1 MQNKK
6 LTISIVA
13 IFSVLVLILLV
24 AYAALRSPA
33 FERYTI
39 GKLVQ
44 STNEATGGRTEIQ
57 NFSFQPST
65 LTVNLYGL
73 TLHGKEASNDPPLLH
88 ADRLMVRMGLQTL
101 LHGKLTFREL
111 LIDHPVV
118 YLRVNAQGQ
127 SNLPQPPPSTS
138 KSQTNVFDLAVGHAL
153 LSNGQVF
160 ADDKSVP
167 LDADLYNLKAD
178 FHFDPPTT
186 RYLGTISYDRG
197 QLAYRQDP
205 PLPHSFNAS
214 LAIGPNQF
222 VLDSAILKL
231 GASTAS
237 IRGQVSNFSHPQ
249 ADGQYEIIVHAN
261 DLNGMSPQLTP
272 AGDVSTKGTI
282 RYQAVDNQPLLK
294 NLSVMGNISSP
305 ALAASSP
312 EGRFEV
318 RSLGGA
324 YTLANGVFQTKDL
337 KAETLGGQVSADV
350 HVEHLDTQPVSR
362 IHAAVRN
369 LSLQAAQHS
378 LRNQQANQVAVLSRA
393 DGVVDVSSA
402 GSLASSTLHAVLRL
416 REDEQKKPSATSAT
430 SAIPVTGLVDVSYD
444 GRREQLILHHTAL
457 NVPSATLTADGQL
470 SRHSNARVNVHSSDL
485 NQLVMLASAFQ
496 STAQSQLPQVAG
508 SADFNA
514 NIQGPMQAPHLRGD
528 LQAQNLQVQGSEW
541 SRASLKF
548 HADPAQF
555 VIDNG
560 TLVNAH
566 QGKASFNA
574 NVGLHRW
581 SYLASNPISGKLSV
595 QQLSIADLERPAN
608 ANYPVEGNL
617 SGDISI
623 HGTQLDPMGS
633 GTLRV
638 TNGRAYGEPI
648 DKLTM
653 DFTGANGSITSKMN
667 VASNAGTIKAQLG
680 YTPKSKAYTFHLD
693 APTVTLQ
700 KVHAVQSK
708 NLDLNGVLSAS
719 GDGKGTVDDP
729 QLTATVQLTK
739 LQMRERS
746 YSDVKADLRIAQ
758 HRAEV
763 TLHSEVERAAVQA
776 HGTVDLR
783 GDNQAD
789 LQVDTGTIAVAPLLA
804 GYTTVPQGFEGQV
817 ELHAALKGPLKDKTQ
832 LQGSLTIPVFRA
844 HYQSIEIGV
853 AQPMRARF
861 SRSTLTIDPTEIR
874 GTGTSLRIE
883 GTLPFEGK
891 APASLAAKGTIDA
904 QILRIVQPDLRSAG
918 LVKLD
923 IRSSGSGKNWGT
935 QGQIHLENIAV
946 STPEAPMSID
956 KLNGTLDVT
965 GEKVQISQATAQ
977 IGGGEV
983 NLGGSVTYRPKL
995 EFNVAVKANSVRF
1008 RYPEGVRTQLGG
1020 NLALVGT
1027 TQAAT
1032 LNGRVLVESLSFT
1045 PDFDLSKF
1053 ADQFEGNVPSEPGF
1067 TDNIKLQVAV
1077 QSTGNL
1083 SATSSQLSIEGRLN
1097 LQAIG
1102 TVGNPVIIGRTD
1114 LSGGELFFRNVRYK
1128 LQRGLITFDN
1138 PNQTNPV
1145 MNVSVNTT
1153 VEQYNLTLNVR
1164 GPLDKLNT
1172 SYTSE
1177 PPLATA
1183 DIINLLAR
1191 GSTTQETNAAAQ
1203 GTDALI
1209 ASGAASQVSSSVQK
1223 FAGISSL
1230 QIDPLIG
1237 GNSRNP
1243 SARVAIQQ
1251 RVTKNFLFTFSTD
1264 VSQPGA
1270 EIVQGDYQVTKRW
1283 SVSVTRDQLGGV
1295 SVDGKFHTRF

>member
-1 MQNKK
+1 MNQKK
-6 LTISIVA
+6 ITTWILA
-13 IFSVLVLILLV
+13 IFGLLLLILIG
-24 AYAALRSPA
+24 AYGFLRSSA
-33 FERYTI
+33 FERYAI

-57 NFSFQPST
+57 HFNFQPST
-65 LTVNLYGL
+65 LTASLYGI
-73 TLHGKEASNDPPLLH
+73 TLHGKEAPTDPPLLY
-88 ADRLMVRMGLQTL
+88 ADRLTVQMRLQTI

-111 LIDHPVV
+111 LVHHPVV
-118 YLRVNAQGQ
+118 AVRVNAQGQ
-127 SNLPQPPPSTS
+127 SNLPEPPPSTS
-138 KSQTNVFDLAVGHAL
+138 KSQTSVFDLAVGHAL
-153 LSNGQVF
+153 LSNGQIY
-160 ADDKSVP
+160 ADDKAVP
-167 LDADLYNLKAD
+167 LDANLYNLKAD
-178 FHFDPPTT
+178 FHFDPSGK
-186 RYLGTISYDRG
+186 RYLGSIAYDRG
-197 QLAYRQDP
+197 QIAYLQHP

-214 LAIGPNQF
+214 LAIGPSQF
-222 VLDSAILKL
+222 VIDSAVLKV
-231 GASTAS
+231 GGSTAT
-237 IRGQVSNFSHPQ
+237 IRASLNNFSHLQ
-249 ADGQYEIIVHAN
+249 ADGEYEVLVHGN
-261 DLNGMSPQLTP
+261 DLDGILPQFTP
-272 AGDVSTKGTI
+272 TGDVSTKGTI
-282 RYQAVDNQPLLK
+282 RYQEVDNQPLLK
-294 NLSVMGNISSP
+294 NLVVNGNVSSP
-305 ALAASSP
+305 ALAASSA
-312 EGRFEV
+312 EGRFEL
-318 RSLGGA
+318 RSLGGTYA
-324 YTLANGVFQTKDL
+324 LANGVFQTKDL
-337 KAETLGGQVSADV
+337 KADTLGGEVTADI
-350 HVEHLDTQPVSR
+350 HVEHLDRQPVSR
-362 IHAAVRN
+362 IHAAVHN

-378 LRNQQANQVAVLSRA
+378 IRNQQANQVAVLSRA
-393 DGVVDVSSA
+393 NGTVDVSSA

-416 REDEQKKPSATSAT
+416 REDGAKTQSKTPT
-430 SAIPVTGLVDVSYD
+430 IPVSGLVDVSYD
-444 GRREQLILHHTAL
+444 GRREQLILQHTAL
-457 NVPSATLTADGQL
+457 NIPSANLMANGQL
-470 SRHSNARVNVHSSDL
+470 SRHSNVRVNAHSGDL
-485 NQLVMLASAFQ
+485 KQLALLASAFQ

-508 SADFNA
+508 SADLNA
-514 NIQGPMQAPHLRGD
+514 NIQGTMQAPHLSGD

-566 QGKASFNA
+566 QGRASFNA
-574 NVGLHRW
+574 NVGLRRW
-581 SYLASNPISGKLSV
+581 SYLASNLISGKLSV
-595 QQLSIADLERPAN
+595 QQLAIADLEHLAN
-608 ANYPVEGNL
+608 ENYPVEGNL
-617 SGDISI
+617 SGEISI
-623 HGTQLDPMGS
+623 HGTQLDPVCS
-633 GTLRV
+633 GTLKV

-653 DFTGANGSITSKMN
+653 DFTGANGSITSKVN
-667 VASNAGTIKAQLG
+667 AASSAGIINAQLG
-680 YTPKSKAYTFHLD
+680 YTPKTKAYTFHLD
-693 APTVTLQ
+693 APKMTIQ

-708 NLDLNGVLSAS
+708 NLDLNGVLTAS
-719 GDGKGTVDDP
+719 GDGKGTIDDP
-729 QLTATVQLTK
+729 QLAATVQLTN
-739 LQMRERS
+739 LQMRQRS
-746 YSDVKADLRIAQ
+746 YSDIKADLRLAQ

-763 TLHSEVERAAVQA
+763 TLHSEVERAAIQA
-776 HGTVDLR
+776 HGIVDLR
-783 GDNQAD
+783 GNNQAD

-804 GYTTVPQGFEGQV
+804 GYTTVPEGFEGQV
-817 ELHAALKGPLKDKTQ
+817 ELHGTLKGPLKDKTQ

-844 HYQSIEIGV
+844 HYQSIEVGA

-883 GTLPFEGK
+883 GNLPFEGK
-891 APASLAAKGTIDA
+891 APATLAAKGTIDA
-904 QILRIVQPDLRSAG
+904 QLLRIVQPDLRSAG
-918 LVKLD
+918 LVTLD

-935 QGQIHLENIAV
+935 QGQIHLQNIAV
-946 STPEAPMSID
+946 SAPEAPMSID

-983 NLGGSVTYRPKL
+983 NLGGSVTYRPTL

-1008 RYPEGVRTQLGG
+1008 RYPEGVRAQLGG

-1032 LNGRVLVESLSFT
+1032 LNGRVLVETLSFT
-1045 PDFDLSKF
+1045 PEFDLSKF
-1053 ADQFEGNVPSEPGF
+1053 ADQFESNVPSEPGF

-1083 SATSSQLSIEGRLN
+1083 SATSSQISIEGQLN

-1102 TVGNPVIIGRTD
+1102 TVANPVIIGRTD
-1114 LSGGELFFRNVRYK
+1114 LTGGELFFRNVRYK

-1153 VEQYNLTLNVR
+1153 VEQYNLTLTMR

-1191 GSTTQETNAAAQ
+1191 GSTTEESNAAAQ

-1243 SARVAIQQ
+1243 SARIALQQ

-1283 SVSVTRDQLGGV
+1283 SVSVARDQLGGV